1 MRLHALQADPRE
13 RVFSIADSKKVLAL
27 PRTRKI
33 DLSKVC
39 EALTTTYPKWRV
51 IQPSEVKRLNFEDML
66 CLACG
71 STFQPTKRK

>member
-1 MRLHALQADPRE
+1 MLSKQARE
-13 RVFSIADSKKVLAL
+13 RIFSIADSKRVLAL
-27 PRTRKI
+27 SRTRKI

-39 EALTTTYPKWRV
+39 EALTTTCPKCGRV